1 MISPRNARR
10 SEASALQFNYTAR
23 RTSVQQSQCLA
34 AARHGSHMVESLI
47 SDILFGF
54 TGLISIINPIGIA
67 FVFLD
72 RTASLTT
79 EERTALAR
87 KIAINVVCVLLV
99 AFLSAR
105 PFCISSASRC
115 RLCASAAALRW
126 RWAAGKC

>member
-1 MISPRNARR
+1 
-10 SEASALQFNYTAR
+10 
-23 RTSVQQSQCLA
+23 
-34 AARHGSHMVESLI
+34 MVESLI

-99 AFLSAR
+99 AFLSAH
-105 PFCISSASRC
+105 PFCISSEFRC
-115 RLCASAAALRW
+115 RRCGLAADLLW